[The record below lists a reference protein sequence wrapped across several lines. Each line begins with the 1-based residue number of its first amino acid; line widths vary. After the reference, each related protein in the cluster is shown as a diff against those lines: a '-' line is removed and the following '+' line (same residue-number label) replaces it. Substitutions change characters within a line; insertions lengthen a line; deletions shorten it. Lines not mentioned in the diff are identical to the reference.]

1 MNPSNTTND
10 SPGFGT
16 FEHEQVKEFLEN
28 CRLLDYY
35 PIFIAEGF
43 ESLEA
48 IMEITEDDLVAMQ
61 VKRGH
66 RRVIQRAIATIR
78 GIPSHQSLF
87 IPNNITTIVTNPSLP
102 QTTHPYDKF
111 YQSTTNDNDAYLTSG
126 YDTMRSSQSDRAHT
140 TSIPPP
146 VSTPVQTKEYQL
158 PPIEHV
164 IRGLKL
170 APSSS
175 PLSYVCYP
183 EYKLQEEQGSSGR
196 KKTTEPKKEDNFN
209 SVDTT
214 KADHT
219 QDVSSDN
226 SSVDHLSVK
235 RKYRRL
241 PKPDKHAPIKP
252 SSAYIMFSND
262 ARSELKHKNMSFVE
276 MAKLVGD
283 RWKSLSNE
291 QKQGYERTAM
301 KAKDEYLNA
310 MHAYK
315 QTDQYKNYQAY
326 LNDFKNEQEATNRKI
341 IRLRKKAKRNLSER

>member
-1 MNPSNTTND
+1 
-10 SPGFGT
+10 
-16 FEHEQVKEFLEN
+16 
-28 CRLLDYY
+28 
-35 PIFIAEGF
+35 
-43 ESLEA
+43 
-48 IMEITEDDLVAMQ
+48 
-61 VKRGH
+61 
-66 RRVIQRAIATIR
+66 
-78 GIPSHQSLF
+78 
-87 IPNNITTIVTNPSLP
+87 
-102 QTTHPYDKF
+102 
-111 YQSTTNDNDAYLTSG
+111 
-126 YDTMRSSQSDRAHT
+126 MRSSQSNT

-146 VSTPVQTKEYQL
+146 VSTPPPAQTKEYQL

-196 KKTTEPKKEDNFN
+196 NKTTEPKEETFN

-214 KADHT
+214 KTEPT
-219 QDVSSDN
+219 QDISSDN

-315 QTDQYKNYQAY
+315 QTDQYK
-326 LNDFKNEQEATNRKI
+326 E
-341 IRLRKKAKRNLSER
+341 S